1 MYSAYVGVNGTA
13 SNCMPACSGVR
24 EALWLLQRR
33 QAATTLFQTS
43 LPPWQKGRT
52 WSRESWPEPKRP
64 PQYMH
69 RFASRRNSVSLLSGG
84 T

>member
-1 MYSAYVGVNGTA
+1 
-13 SNCMPACSGVR
+13 MPACSGVR
-24 EALWLLQRR
+24 EALWLLQRL

-43 LPPWQKGRT
+43 RPPWQNGRT
-52 WSRESWPEPKRP
+52 WSRESALDGKRA